1 MEIFEALDFFLRP
14 KILRLYNCCVVA
26 CRDCII
32 SWRAA
37 TVIIVA
43 SWRAATVIVVASWR
57 AATILMNVFII
68 VETLRAMSNADL
80 VFVNIKIC
88 HNLVFGNIFFVCDD
102 YYI

>member
-26 CRDCII
+26 CRDCTI

-37 TVIIVA
+37 IVIIV
-43 SWRAATVIVVASWR
+43 VLWR

-68 VETLRAMSNADL
+68 VETLRATSNA
-80 VFVNIKIC
+80 
-88 HNLVFGNIFFVCDD
+88 NLVFGNIFFYCFAVDVRTAILIYR
-102 YYI
+102 YYLLNKKILNTIF

>member
-1 MEIFEALDFFLRP
+1 MEIFEVLDFFLIP

-26 CRDCII
+26 CRDCTI

-37 TVIIVA
+37 TVIIV
-43 SWRAATVIVVASWR
+43 VSWR

-68 VETLRAMSNADL
+68 VSNASL

-88 HNLVFGNIFFVCDD
+88 HNLVFRNIFLFVM
-102 YYI
+102 IIIFEI

>member
-26 CRDCII
+26 CRDCTI
-32 SWRAA
+32 
-37 TVIIVA
+37 
-43 SWRAATVIVVASWR
+43 SWR

-68 VETLRAMSNADL
+68 VSNASL

-88 HNLVFGNIFFVCDD
+88 HNLVFRNIFLFVM
-102 YYI
+102 IIIFEI

>member
-26 CRDCII
+26 CRDCTI
-32 SWRAA
+32 
-37 TVIIVA
+37 
-43 SWRAATVIVVASWR
+43 SWR

-68 VETLRAMSNADL
+68 VETLRAMSNANL

-88 HNLVFGNIFFVCDD
+88 HNLVFRNIFFCLW
-102 YYI
+102 

>member
-14 KILRLYNCCVVA
+14 KILRLYNCCVVV
-26 CRDCII
+26 CRDCTI

-37 TVIIVA
+37 TVIIV
-43 SWRAATVIVVASWR
+43 VLWR

-68 VETLRAMSNADL
+68 VETLRATSNASL

-88 HNLVFGNIFFVCDD
+88 HNLVFGNIKK
-102 YYI
+102 

>member
-1 MEIFEALDFFLRP
+1 MEIFEVLDFFLRP

-37 TVIIVA
+37 T
-43 SWRAATVIVVASWR
+43 
-57 AATILMNVFII
+57 ILMNVFII
-68 VETLRAMSNADL
+68 VETLRAMFNVNL